1 MTARMML
8 LLAMLLA
15 APSAMAHSPLAAS
28 VPVDGAV
35 LTEAPGSLRLTFEG
49 EASLA
54 RLSLWREG
62 TEMAL
67 GTAHLMQVG
76 TQHHTGV
83 RRQTRMWA
91 ECLRV
96 YLKTVGM
103 RRSHL
108 IEALLV
114 LALQRRPEV
123 LVVGVRMALRV
134 VCVDVSVVYLQLNE
148 DGALADREAEVVE
161 DVAKVRRIKVVR
173 MELGLGAYK
182 LEPDLDDAESPRAV
196 QAGPP
201 PETMPVEKA

>member
-67 GTAHLMQVG
+67 GTAHLMQMG
-76 TQHHTGV
+76 TQHRVILPELPPGRYEV
-83 RRQTRMWA
+83 RWRA
-91 ECLRV
+91 LSADGHV
-96 YLKTVGM
+96 IKGDF
-103 RRSHL
+103 SFS
-108 IEALLV
+108 IE
-114 LALQRRPEV
+114 
-123 LVVGVRMALRV
+123 
-134 VCVDVSVVYLQLNE
+134 D
-148 DGALADREAEVVE
+148 
-161 DVAKVRRIKVVR
+161 
-173 MELGLGAYK
+173 
-182 LEPDLDDAESPRAV
+182 
-196 QAGPP
+196 
-201 PETMPVEKA
+201 